1 MTHTLTKAR
10 KNLAP
15 RPDRAS
21 AKAHHMWGR
30 ELKFCFHTI
39 SPPLTREKKNKK
51 GKKRASKPPS
61 APPFA
66 LPRSSSLL
74 LRFPRASRFGLGT
87 AAATT
92 LASSSASCVPHFA
105 LLLSGFSSRA
115 ARSAAPALG
124 LAPFSRRLVPFLPS
138 RHYAKSRKMPPKK
151 AVVEEKIP
159 LGRPGNSLKSGIVSR
174 NSLAQ
179 P

>member
-1 MTHTLTKAR
+1 MTHALTKAR
-10 KNLAP
+10 KILAP

-30 ELKFCFHTI
+30 DSNFAFTP
-39 SPPLTREKKNKK
+39 SPLLSPGKKNQK
-51 GKKRASKPPS
+51 GKKRARNFHLR
-61 APPFA
+61 PFA
-66 LPRSSSLL
+66 PPRSSFLL
-74 LRFPRASRFGLGT
+74 LIFPRAGRFGLGT

-105 LLLSGFSSRA
+105 LLVSGFSSRA

-124 LAPFSRRLVPFLPS
+124 LAPSRRLVPFLPS

-159 LGRPGNSLKSGIVSR
+159 LGRPGNNLKSGIVSR